1 MSPMADDTSPTL
13 ADDEAKLAEYSTNLI
28 EAFDAVALPWL
39 QRLVDLRAPGMGAL
53 PPVVAVLTD
62 GAESTVAEL
71 RALLELDIDDQQAG
85 PLSVLRSAVRY
96 PTKVLADAGVA
107 TVDRDDFAVQSF
119 PNDVYDLSPA
129 SFGAVDAQLHEPGL
143 VWGAAKAH
151 VHLRRRREPR
161 VVALSVD
168 LIDRSKI
175 SGAFPDAKLVRSV
188 AKLVE
193 MASQADVAFVDL
205 GRVDEASVLRQ
216 IPIRVIAFG
225 SHVNE
230 AVLEAA
236 HAAGAEALP
245 RSVFFRRLE
254 TGDL

>member
-1 MSPMADDTSPTL
+1 MADDTTPTL
-13 ADDEAKLAEYSTNLI
+13 ADDEAKLAEYSANLI
-28 EAFDAVALPWL
+28 EAFDSVALPWL
-39 QRLVDLRAPGMGAL
+39 QGLVDRRAPGMGSL
-53 PPVVAVLTD
+53 PPVVTTLRD
-62 GAESTVAEL
+62 GAQNTIAEL
-71 RALLELDIDDQQAG
+71 RELLELDIDDQRVG

-96 PTKVLADAGVA
+96 PTRVLADAGVA
-107 TVDRDDFAVQSF
+107 KVDRDDFAVQSF
-119 PNDVYDLSPA
+119 PDDVYDLTPA
-129 SFGAVDAQLHEPGL
+129 SFGAVDPQLNEPGL

-175 SGAFPDAKLVRSV
+175 SAAFPDAKLVRSV

-193 MASQADVAFVDL
+193 VAPDVDVALVDL
-205 GRVDEASVLRQ
+205 GRLDDVSVLNE

-225 SHVNE
+225 SHVDE
-230 AVLEAA
+230 TVLQLAS
-236 HAAGAEALP
+236 AAGAEALP

-254 TGDL
+254 SGGL